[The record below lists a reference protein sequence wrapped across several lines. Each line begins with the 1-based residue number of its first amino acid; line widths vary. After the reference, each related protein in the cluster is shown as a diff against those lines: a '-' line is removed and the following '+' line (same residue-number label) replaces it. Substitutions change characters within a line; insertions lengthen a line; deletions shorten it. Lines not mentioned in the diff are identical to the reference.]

1 MIDAQLPSQ
10 LDEFRC
16 GRKIREETGR
26 PPRVAPV
33 AWKFR
38 GAARCRCA
46 RLSTHLYRL
55 WHAFTR
61 LSRDVTPI
69 DRGAPGTSG
78 ATARRRLVLA
88 RDG

>member
-46 RLSTHLYRL
+46 
-55 WHAFTR
+55 
-61 LSRDVTPI
+61 
-69 DRGAPGTSG
+69 
-78 ATARRRLVLA
+78 TAEHPFMSVLA
-88 RDG
+88 RFHAFVTGCNTDRSWRAMVQAVRQRDVGLF